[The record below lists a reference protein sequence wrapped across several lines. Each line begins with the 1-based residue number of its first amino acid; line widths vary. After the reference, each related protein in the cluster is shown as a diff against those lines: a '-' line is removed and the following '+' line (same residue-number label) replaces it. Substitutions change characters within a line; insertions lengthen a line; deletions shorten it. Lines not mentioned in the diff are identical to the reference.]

1 MLGNDLALVTLL
13 LGMYIKEDSATDTI
27 VFLDP

>member
-13 LGMYIKEDSATDTI
+13 LRMCIKEDSASDTI
-27 VFLDP
+27 IFLDP